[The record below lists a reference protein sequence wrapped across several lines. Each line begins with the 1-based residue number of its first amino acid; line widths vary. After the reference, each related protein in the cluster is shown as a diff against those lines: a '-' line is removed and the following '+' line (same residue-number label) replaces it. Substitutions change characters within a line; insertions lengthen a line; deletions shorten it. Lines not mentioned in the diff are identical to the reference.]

1 MAAQQRF
8 AGACG
13 ADDDE
18 HRLAALNGARQ
29 LAACFE
35 MRTAAVEKSRVGRQ
49 GERRFEQTE
58 LLECSGHVSSDLMGR
73 PFYFCFPGSRAPK
86 NRGEQFALHARRP
99 ARAAI
104 SAFAATPALRWPQLH
119 LCHDRHDKRVNPE
132 LTMRET
138 TTRAVGI
145 VVAVGYAALI
155 GWLYL
160 RQPQTM
166 AQVTGG
172 LSAVVGAYT
181 IDEQAFAEALRFF
194 RNDQFVEARLAF
206 ERADPAVRDART
218 QFYIAYS
225 YYRQGWG
232 RTYHDDALYAEG
244 LAAVER
250 ALALA
255 PGRRIVVDDPN
266 LGMRTG
272 EELKAELEAGIRR
285 DASDF
290 NPMRLLGTRK

>member
-1 MAAQQRF
+1 
-8 AGACG
+8 
-13 ADDDE
+13 
-18 HRLAALNGARQ
+18 
-29 LAACFE
+29 
-35 MRTAAVEKSRVGRQ
+35 
-49 GERRFEQTE
+49 
-58 LLECSGHVSSDLMGR
+58 
-73 PFYFCFPGSRAPK
+73 
-86 NRGEQFALHARRP
+86 
-99 ARAAI
+99 
-104 SAFAATPALRWPQLH
+104 
-119 LCHDRHDKRVNPE
+119 
-132 LTMRET
+132 MRET

-166 AQVTGG
+166 AEVTGG

-244 LAAVER
+244 LAAIER

-255 PGRRIVVDDPN
+255 PGRRIVVDDLN